1 MKFCNHDEKPLEKVK
16 AADGGA
22 FKGFTF
28 TTVISRSISDK
39 KEIALTQK
47 LSISDPIFD
56 SW

>member
-22 FKGFTF
+22 FKGFTA
-28 TTVISRSISDK
+28 TT
-39 KEIALTQK
+39 EMALTQK
-47 LSISDPIFD
+47 LSISDPILN